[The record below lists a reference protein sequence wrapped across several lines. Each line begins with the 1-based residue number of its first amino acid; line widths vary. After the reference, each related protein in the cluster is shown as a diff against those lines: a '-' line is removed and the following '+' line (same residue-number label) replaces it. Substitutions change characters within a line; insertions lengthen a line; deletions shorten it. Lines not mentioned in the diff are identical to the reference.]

1 MTTQTLHDVP
11 QPMIDGKGGTDLGP
25 RNVQIDL
32 QNPDILTPPQTDA
45 GTVPNLKFS
54 FSHAH
59 MRLEEG
65 GWAREVTQRELPIA
79 TTMAGVDMRLE
90 PGAIRELHWHKQSE
104 WAYVLEGSCRISAV
118 DQEGRTFLEDV
129 EAGDLWF
136 FPQGIPHHIQ
146 ALADGVE
153 FLLVFNDGQFSEN
166 DTFLISDWFA
176 HTPRSVLAKNFG
188 VTERDLAGLPAH
200 ERYIF
205 TGDVPPP
212 LESDRMVSP
221 TGDVPRTFKHRLDS
235 QAPIRTSGG
244 TARIVDSSNFAAS
257 TTTAAA
263 LIEIEPGAIREL
275 HWHPTNDEWQ
285 YYISGQGRMGVFANS
300 GKNRTFDY
308 QAGDVGY
315 VPFAMGHYIENI
327 GDTPLRLL
335 EMMVAPRFEDVS
347 LAQWMALTPKELMRH
362 SLNLSDNVMRSL
374 RRERQSVF
382 MP

>member
-1 MTTQTLHDVP
+1 MTTQTLRDVP

-25 RNVQIDL
+25 RNVPIDM
-32 QNPDILTPPQTDA
+32 QNPDLLTPPQTDS
-45 GTVPNLKFS
+45 GTLPNLKFS
-54 FSHAH
+54 FSQAH

-79 TTMAGVDMRLE
+79 TTMAGVNMRLE
-90 PGAIRELHWHKQSE
+90 PGAIRELHWHRQSE
-104 WAYVLEGSCRISAV
+104 WAYVLEGRCRISSV

-146 ALADGVE
+146 ALAEGVE

-166 DTFLISDWFA
+166 DTFLITDWFA

-188 VTERDLAGLPAH
+188 VSERDFAALPGH

-205 TGDVPPP
+205 TGDVPPA
-212 LESDRMVSP
+212 LESDRLISP
-221 TGDVPRTFKHRLDS
+221 TGDVPRTFKHRLDR

-244 TARIVDSSNFAAS
+244 TARVADSRNFAAS
-257 TTTAAA
+257 STTAAA

-275 HWHPTNDEWQ
+275 HWHPNNDEWQ
-285 YYISGQGRMGVFANS
+285 YYISGYGRMGVFANS

-327 GDTPLRLL
+327 GDTPLRFL
-335 EMMVAPRFEDVS
+335 EMFVAPRFEDVS
-347 LAQWMALTPKELMRH
+347 LAQWMALTPSELVRH
-362 SLNLSDNVMRSL
+362 HLNLNDNMMRAM
-374 RRERQSVF
+374 RKEKESVY

>member
-1 MTTQTLHDVP
+1 MTTQTLRDVP
-11 QPMIDGKGGTDLGP
+11 QPMVDGKGATDMGP
-25 RNVQIDL
+25 RNVPIDL
-32 QNPDILTPPQTDA
+32 QNPDILTPPQTDS
-45 GTVPNLKFS
+45 GTLPNLKFS

-79 TTMAGVDMRLE
+79 TTMAGVNMRLE

-104 WAYVLEGSCRISAV
+104 WAYVLEGKCRISSV

-146 ALADGVE
+146 ALAEGVE

-166 DTFLISDWFA
+166 DTFLITDWFA

-188 VTERDLAGLPAH
+188 VTEQDFASLPGH
-200 ERYIF
+200 DRYIF

-212 LESDRMVSP
+212 LESDRMISP
-221 TGDVPRTFKHRLDS
+221 TGDVPRTFKHRMDS
-235 QAPIRTSGG
+235 QAPIRFSGG
-244 TARIVDSSNFAAS
+244 TARIVDSGNFAAS

-275 HWHPTNDEWQ
+275 HWHPNNDEWQ
-285 YYISGQGRMGVFANS
+285 YYISGHGRMGVFANS

-327 GDTPLRLL
+327 GNTPLRFL
-335 EMMVAPRFEDVS
+335 EMFVAPRFEDVS
-347 LAQWMALTPKELMRH
+347 LAQWMGLTPPELVRH
-362 SLNLSDNVMRSL
+362 HLNLNDNVMRAMRKDKVSA
-374 RRERQSVF
+374 F